1 MIFFLKKE
9 KFLLNRRDVSL
20 NFDKR
25 LSKKEYELFT
35 IILDKFS
42 LNAEKFISISYD
54 EIFKDLKINFNK
66 LEVLNKKLL
75 GKIINYKVVEGEK
88 LIVNGNF
95 NLINS
100 FASQDEYMIYSL
112 SEEIKMALTEKNFF
126 NRIHLISL
134 LRFKSK
140 HTSFFYM
147 NFLTRLG
154 DFTEEDMSL
163 EQLKKF
169 FFLEESYDRFYDFEK
184 NILKPVVED
193 INNFTEYYLVYDKI
207 RNKSNRIEKVRF
219 KGTNKYSK
227 YIKKKANE
235 LLYSVRDYIDD
246 FSLVYDE
253 IYINLMR
260 KGYNYVNNNLIYCL
274 ENHKENFSENF
285 KIVME
290 ENPTNSPVEKEV
302 DMQVFNKI

>member
-9 KFLLNRRDVSL
+9 KFLLNKRDVTVD
-20 NFDKR
+20 FDKR
-25 LSKKEYELFT
+25 LNKKEYELFT
-35 IILDKFS
+35 IILNKFS
-42 LNAEKFISISYD
+42 LNADNFISINCD
-54 EIFKDLKINFNK
+54 EIFKELKINFNK
-66 LEVLNKKLL
+66 LEILNKKMLNKSINYRVND
-75 GKIINYKVVEGEK
+75 GEKII
-88 LIVNGNF
+88 ISGNF
-95 NLINS
+95 NLLNS
-100 FASQDEYMIYSL
+100 FALQEGYVIYSF
-112 SEEIKMALTEKNFF
+112 SDEIKMALREKNFF

-140 HTSFFYM
+140 HTAFFYM

-154 DFTEEDMSL
+154 DFSEEEIEL

-184 NILKPVVED
+184 NILKPIVED
-193 INNFTEYYLVYDKI
+193 INNFTEYYIAYDKI
-207 RNKSNRIEKVRF
+207 RNKSNRIEKIRF

-227 YIKKKANE
+227 YIRKKANE

-246 FSLVYDE
+246 FSLVYNE

-260 KGYNYVNNNLIYCL
+260 KGYEYVNNNLIYCL
-274 ENHKENFSENF
+274 ENYKNNFAENFQ
-285 KIVME
+285 KVME

-302 DMQVFNKI
+302 DMQVFNKV

>member
-9 KFLLNRRDVSL
+9 KFLLNRRDVTFD
-20 NFDKR
+20 FDKR

-42 LNAEKFISISYD
+42 LNAENFISINCD
-54 EIFKDLKINFNK
+54 EIFKELKINFNK
-66 LEVLNKKLL
+66 LQILNKKLL
-75 GKIINYKVVEGEK
+75 GKVINYKVVEEEK
-88 LIVNGNF
+88 IIISGNF
-95 NLINS
+95 NLLNS
-100 FASQDEYMIYSL
+100 FALQEGHIIYSF

-154 DFTEEDMSL
+154 DFSEEEMSL

-193 INNFTEYYLVYDKI
+193 INSFTEYYLTYDKI
-207 RNKSNRIEKVRF
+207 KNKSNRIEKIKF

-227 YIKKKANE
+227 YIRKKANE

-246 FSLVYDE
+246 FSLVYNE

-274 ENHKENFSENF
+274 ENYKDNFSENF
-285 KIVME
+285 KKIME
-290 ENPTNSPVEKEV
+290 ENPTNSVVEKEV
-302 DMQVFNKI
+302 DMQFFNKI